1 MDGTQK
7 VQSTS
12 THNFGPKVVFRAALC
27 LLLVSP
33 TAAFAEGLYF
43 GGNYSRFEFSD
54 KNIDKDETVNPDGI
68 TLRIGVEPVK
78 WFGVEARGA
87 VGIKEDKRQFTGGS
101 LAFDLDE
108 LYGAYAKVGVPV
120 GDVVM
125 PYAIAGYSRVK
136 GSANLTVLGISTS
149 ETETWE
155 DQSIGAGVDL
165 NLSESL
171 ALNVEFMR
179 YLDKDDQELSAVNLG
194 LRSAF

>member
-1 MDGTQK
+1 MDGKQTY
-7 VQSTS
+7 QSTS
-12 THNFGPKVVFRAALC
+12 SENFRPKIVSRAALC
-27 LLLVSP
+27 LLLASP
-33 TAAFAEGLYF
+33 AAGFAEGLYF

-54 KNIDKDETVNPDGI
+54 ASVDQDETVNPDGI

-78 WFGVEARGA
+78 WLGLEARGA
-87 VGIKEDKRQFTGGS
+87 VGIKEDKREFTGGS

-136 GSANLTVLGISTS
+136 GSANLTVLGVSTS

-155 DQSIGAGVDL
+155 DQSIGAGVDF
-165 NLSESL
+165 NLTESL
-171 ALNVEFMR
+171 ALNVEYMR
-179 YLDKDDQELSAVNLG
+179 YLDKDDQELSAVGLG